1 MGQKASETTRTEQPS
16 TQATREKRSVFRG
29 SAGDFADMQSAGIG
43 PNRTKTKPESVVKT
57 LAPGAAAAPG
67 GAYVV
72 HSAQGGADWQTIRG
86 LIEACTELPAATRK
100 RLIALG
106 DEGAG

>member
-1 MGQKASETTRTEQPS
+1 MGDTGPERN
-16 TQATREKRSVFRG
+16 RG
-29 SAGDFADMQSAGIG
+29 A
-43 PNRTKTKPESVVKT
+43 VVKT
-57 LAPGAAAAPG
+57 LAPGAVAAPG